1 MRQFIIY
8 RITFPT
14 GQFYI
19 GQTYS
24 HEYERWGNHLTLLK
38 FGKHGNLR
46 MQEIYNEYGYDDF
59 VFEILIK
66 DTSDDKAYVNI
77 LEKHLVGDHPNTIN
91 YHDGR
96 KTDKQLEEHLLM
108 VRKIYN
114 KKHKYGGKQLYQK
127 DYDEIIRKEAK
138 RKYAREYYHQNNL
151 KKYYREYYHKR
162 KKTKELST
170 T

>member
-19 GQTYS
+19 GQTHM
-24 HEYERWGNHLTLLK
+24 HEYERWGNHLQDLK
-38 FGKHGNLR
+38 SGKHGNIT

-59 VFEILIK
+59 EFEILVK
-66 DTSDDKAYVNI
+66 DTSDDRAYVNL
-77 LEKHLVGDHPNTIN
+77 LEKHLISEHPNTIN
-91 YHDGR
+91 FYDGR
-96 KTDKQLEEHLLM
+96 KTYKQLEEHLQM

-114 KKHKYGGKQLYQK
+114 NKHKYGGKQLYQK
-127 DYDEIIRKEAK
+127 DYNEVIAKEAK
-138 RKYAREYYHQNNL
+138 RKYARD
-151 KKYYREYYHKR
+151 YYRENYAVE
-162 KKTKELST
+162 KTKKLST

>member
-19 GQTYS
+19 GQTNH
-24 HEYERWGNHLTLLK
+24 HEYERWGSHLSFLK
-38 FGKHGNLR
+38 AGKHKNLR

-59 VFEILIK
+59 VFEILVK
-66 DTSDDKAYVNI
+66 DISDDKAYVNL
-77 LEKHLVGDHPNTIN
+77 LEKHLISDHPNTIN
-91 YHDGR
+91 YYDGR

-108 VRKIYN
+108 VRKIYHKN
-114 KKHKYGGKQLYQK
+114 HKYGGKQLYQK

-138 RKYAREYYHQNNL
+138 RKYDREYNQQ
-151 KKYYREYYHKR
+151 K
-162 KKTKELST
+162 KKTKELSST
-170 T
+170 